1 MERTEC
7 TTTIKVKNAHPYA
20 LPKLV
25 VRDAIPVAKDPFSV
39 ILNTPKALASAEQDD
54 QVDLKEKTHVR
65 WSKEKL
71 ASRES
76 GLVEWVVT
84 ELESGKE
91 KLVELAWSVECPVG
105 GKWGYIAA

>member
-1 MERTEC
+1 
-7 TTTIKVKNAHPYA
+7 
-20 LPKLV
+20 
-25 VRDAIPVAKDPFSV
+25 
-39 ILNTPKALASAEQDD
+39 
-54 QVDLKEKTHVR
+54 VDLKEKTHVR